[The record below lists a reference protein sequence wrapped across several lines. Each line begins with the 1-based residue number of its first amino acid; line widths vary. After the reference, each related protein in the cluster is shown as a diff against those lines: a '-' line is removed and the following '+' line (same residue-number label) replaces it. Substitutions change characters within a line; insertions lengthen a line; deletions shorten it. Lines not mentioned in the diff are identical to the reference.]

1 MDPGALGQYISLEI
15 TARKTRFSTELLPDV
30 FFMNDL
36 LDVDEDDDQNRDVTW
51 SPHLSP
57 HASVVGLSALALPA
71 GVSPENLIPPLKEL
85 AEQRKSAVTFDISPI
100 ILPSPAPDTE
110 VDEDGVP
117 AVPLTEMSLGENAA
131 GMKPSDSSSLLSRIP
146 SKSAGLTR
154 SQSYSAFSSRSSVGS
169 GAGNAMPAAAGRN
182 LQKMTSL
189 ADDDEEQ
196 HHVYFLKFVA
206 LLIEGSI
213 TTVLRQRES
222 ASTEKHEASTSP
234 SSAPP
239 KSRTADAVSFSAWD

>member
-1 MDPGALGQYISLEI
+1 MGQAS
-15 TARKTRFSTELLPDV
+15 A
-30 FFMNDL
+30 
-36 LDVDEDDDQNRDVTW
+36 W

-57 HASVVGLSALALPA
+57 HASVVGLSSLALPA
-71 GVSPENLIPPLKEL
+71 GVSPENLIPPLKGL
-85 AEQRKSAVTFDISPI
+85 AEKRKSAVTFDISPI

-117 AVPLTEMSLGENAA
+117 AVPLTEMSLGENASR
-131 GMKPSDSSSLLSRIP
+131 MKPSDSSRSLLSRIP
-146 SKSAGLTR
+146 SKSAGITR

-182 LQKMTSL
+182 LDRMTSL

-222 ASTEKHEASTSP
+222 ASAKEHEASTSP

-239 KSRTADAVSFSAWD
+239 KSRTAAVSFSAW